1 MQTLLSERRDN
12 RGLLTGGAGV
22 MFRNFR
28 YIIWFFVLNLILGWF
43 GIMAFAGQAH
53 GTIDQSLYAD
63 RLVHG
68 FDLAVLF
75 VLLAKS
81 EVGSLTVSTV
91 GAHYLCGLF
100 FLSTGT
106 LLS

>member
-53 GTIDQSLYAD
+53 GTLDQSLYAD

-75 VLLAKS
+75 ELLAKP
-81 EVGSLTVSTV
+81 EVV
-91 GAHYLCGLF
+91 GAGSWSKT
-100 FLSTGT
+100 FLANAVICDEGT
-106 LLS
+106 MPSA